1 MWGAL
6 GAEDTILIVDDSAA
20 VHAPQLLVP
29 RRYHFFDASA
39 ARDRNTDRSR
49 GPPRGLLSR
58 GKDASAERG
67 QFWPTY
73 FDESAERGQL
83 AALQRALTAIHAAY
97 FERTAE
103 RHYAW
108 RLAVELGA
116 AVSATATDAV
126 THVVAG
132 AAGTDKARWAA
143 SRGKAVVGL
152 EWLLECGYLW
162 RREPEKA
169 YPPPAV
175 PSDAAPLGL
184 SRDTLPPPRVG

>member
-1 MWGAL
+1 MSVG
-6 GAEDTILIVDDSAA
+6 V
-20 VHAPQLLVP
+20 LL
-29 RRYHFFDASA
+29 
-39 ARDRNTDRSR
+39 
-49 GPPRGLLSR
+49 L
-58 GKDASAERG
+58 
-67 QFWPTY
+67 Q
-73 FDESAERGQL
+73 DESAERGQL

-97 FERTAE
+97 FERVDRRAAAPPGGAAARPGVDAAVAAVRRRVLAGVVVLFTRVIPLGETAE